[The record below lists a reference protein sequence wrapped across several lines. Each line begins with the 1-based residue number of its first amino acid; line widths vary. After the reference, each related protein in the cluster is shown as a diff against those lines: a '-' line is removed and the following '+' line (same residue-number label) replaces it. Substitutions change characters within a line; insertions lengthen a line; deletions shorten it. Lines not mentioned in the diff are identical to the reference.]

1 MDENQQIQAAQPS
14 GMPQRASAVAQSLLA
29 RLRGMEGQQRLW
41 LLGAGGLALLCF
53 LGILWFAT
61 RTDWKVLYAGLEPS
75 DAREIASELTAANI
89 PFDVS
94 PDGSTL
100 RVPVANLDHRPEFG
114 AELCKPATCHHRQ
127 LDYPIA
133 GIAKLRPDPWNADYF
148 GPDKSHAGRRSQGV
162 NTAEHG

>member
-1 MDENQQIQAAQPS
+1 MDENQQIQPAQQP
-14 GMPQRASAVAQSLLA
+14 GMPQRASAMMQSLAA

-61 RTDWKVLYAGLEPS
+61 RTDWKVLYAGLEPA

-94 PDGSTL
+94 PDGATL
-100 RVPVANLDHRPEFG
+100 RVPTANLDKARLATTAKGGPRSGRMGFELFDKPNWIGSEFDEKVNYQRALEG
-114 AELCKPATCHHRQ
+114 EL
-127 LDYPIA
+127 
-133 GIAKLRPDPWNADYF
+133 
-148 GPDKSHAGRRSQGV
+148 
-162 NTAEHG
+162 